1 MWRKTR
7 KSNLFLER
15 FQPAWFD
22 DYMYTNADSRSSAGA
37 YGPTGRR
44 LGTPSPE
51 DVLRSHGLRVTRPR
65 LTVLEILGEGGHLEV
80 DEIAQLVRQRL
91 DSVSTQA
98 VYDVLGALS
107 RAGLARR
114 IEPAGSPA
122 RYEGR
127 AGDNHHHIVCRGC
140 GAVAD
145 VDCAVGEAPCLDPS
159 TTHGFELDEAEVT
172 FWGLCPSCQARRAED

>member
-1 MWRKTR
+1 VVVTTEVT
-7 KSNLFLER
+7 SFLEA
-15 FQPAWFD
+15 FQLAWFD
-22 DYMYTNADSRSSAGA
+22 NGMYSNTDARGPAGA
-37 YGPTGRR
+37 PSPAQSR
-44 LGTPSPE
+44 LGAPRAE

-80 DEIAQLVRQRL
+80 DEIARLVRRRL

-122 RYEGR
+122 RYEAR

-145 VDCAVGEAPCLDPS
+145 IDCAVGEAPCLDPS
-159 TTHGFELDEAEVT
+159 TTLGFELDEAEVT
-172 FWGLCPSCQARRAED
+172 FWGLCPNCQSRRAED

>member
-1 MWRKTR
+1 MST
-7 KSNLFLER
+7 
-15 FQPAWFD
+15 
-22 DYMYTNADSRSSAGA
+22 GA
-37 YGPTGRR
+37 E
-44 LGTPSPE
+44 L
-51 DVLRSHGLRVTRPR
+51 LRASGLRVTRQR
-65 LTVLEILGEGGHLEV
+65 LAVLDILTEGGHLEV
-80 DEIAQLVRQRL
+80 EEITQRVRVRL

-122 RYEGR
+122 RYEAR

-145 VDCAVGEAPCLDPS
+145 VDCAVGQAPCLDPS
-159 TTHGFELDEAEVT
+159 NAHGFELDEAEVT
-172 FWGLCPSCQARRAED
+172 FWGLCPTCQARRTED